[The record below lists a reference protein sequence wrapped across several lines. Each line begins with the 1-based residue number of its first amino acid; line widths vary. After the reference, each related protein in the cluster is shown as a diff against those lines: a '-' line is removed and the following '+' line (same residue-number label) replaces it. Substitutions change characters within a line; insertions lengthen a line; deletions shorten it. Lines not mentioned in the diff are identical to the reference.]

1 MHSLSRSFPALLL
14 SLVLGLPAASAPS
27 QPPGQQEARPKP
39 APPVTQKQEKAPDP
53 YAERFQQLDRDRDGY
68 VTLAEW
74 PLDAESFAVV
84 DRDKDG
90 RLSRGELLT
99 PNTLRRDRQEKRF
112 RQLDTDGDGA
122 LSPAERRRDR
132 TLDRL
137 DSNRDGYVS
146 RQEAG
151 RGDPENVWNP
161 RTAPR
166 TQQFF
171 RDNDR
176 NSDNRLGI
184 LEWTG
189 PAARFHRLDMNRD
202 GFLSPQELS
211 RQ

>member
-1 MHSLSRSFPALLL
+1 MRNPSRIFPVLIL
-14 SLVLGLPAASAPS
+14 SLVLGLPAASAQS
-27 QPPGQQEARPKP
+27 QAPRQQEASANDRK
-39 APPVTQKQEKAPDP
+39 DP

-74 PLDAESFAVV
+74 PLEAESFAVV
-84 DRDKDG
+84 DRNQDG

-99 PNTLRRDRQEKRF
+99 PNTLRRDRRAERF
-112 RQLDTDGDGA
+112 RQLDADGDGA
-122 LSPAERRRDR
+122 LSATERQRDR

-137 DSNRDGYVS
+137 DLNRDGYVS

-171 RDNDR
+171 RDSDR
-176 NSDNRLGI
+176 NSDNRIGI

-189 PAARFHRLDMNRD
+189 PAARFHRLDFNRD